1 MPRGPVVKY
10 SEEFAGKVEHLA
22 ALGMTQED
30 VGHILGVS
38 SDTLQ
43 RHYSEAWGKGKAVA
57 KAKIANKL
65 FEKAMSGDSASIFF
79 YLKTQAGW
87 RETQHVDNT
96 SSDGS
101 MTPRPAVHVDLSNL
115 TPQAVAKM
123 ARAAFRGESD

>member
-1 MPRGPVVKY
+1 MSKKPHIKWNQ
-10 SEEFAGKVEHLA
+10 EFADKVEHLA

-30 VGHILGVS
+30 VGKILGVS
-38 SDTLQ
+38 SDTIYK
-43 RHYSEAWGKGKAVA
+43 HYNDAFGKGKAVA
-57 KAKIANKL
+57 RAKVANKL

-101 MTPRPAVHVDLSNL
+101 MTPRPAVNVDLSNL
-115 TPQAVAKM
+115 TPQQIAKM
-123 ARAAFRGESD
+123 AKAAFRGESD